1 MPGFIDTIKKQA
13 DTLDKAVNPFRK
25 VDDAMERAATPTPD
39 PTGEV
44 ETRARGDAARN
55 EAIARGKTITV
66 DDSIK
71 KIP

>member
-25 VDDAMERAATPTPD
+25 VGDAMEKAVNTTPD
-39 PTGEV
+39 PTGGMEA
-44 ETRARGDAARN
+44 RARGDAARN